1 MALTLA
7 QLAAELDAQLYG
19 DGDILVTGLGS
30 LKSAG
35 PGELTFLANPKYRS
49 FLEQTRAGAVL
60 CTPDHAASCP
70 VPALAVKD
78 PYLAFARVS
87 RHFDLAPA
95 AQPGIHATALIAPS
109 AQVDASASV
118 GPHAVI
124 EDGARVGAGAVIMA
138 NVFVGARA
146 VVGDGVRLWPGVVL
160 YHDVV
165 LGERVNVHAN
175 TVIGSD
181 GFGFAPSKE
190 GWIKIAQVGSVHIG
204 ADTDIGACCT
214 IDRGAIED
222 TRIGSG
228 VIIDN
233 QVHIAHNVIIGD
245 HTALAGKVGIAG
257 SARIGSRCM
266 LGGAVGVAG
275 HIEIADDVQVLGMS
289 LVSGSIRTPGTY
301 ASGTL
306 LDEQTRWRKNTVRT
320 RQLDDLFRRV
330 RQLEKDRDAGQDEQ

>member
-7 QLAAELDAQLYG
+7 QLAAELDARLFG
-19 DGDILVTGLGS
+19 DGDTRISGLGS

-35 PGELTFLANPKYRS
+35 PGELTFLANPRYRAY
-49 FLEQTRAGAVL
+49 LEQTRAGAVL
-60 CTPDHAASCP
+60 CTPDQAANCP
-70 VPALAVKD
+70 VPALAVDD
-78 PYLAFARVS
+78 PYLAFARLS
-87 RHFDLAPA
+87 RHFDPAPVA
-95 AQPGIHATALIAPS
+95 PLGIHPTALIASS
-109 AQVDASASV
+109 AQIDASASIAAHV
-118 GPHAVI
+118 VI
-124 EDGARVGAGAVIMA
+124 EDGARVGAGAVVMA

-160 YHDVV
+160 YHDVR

-190 GWIKIAQVGSVHIG
+190 GWVKIAQVGSVSIG
-204 ADTDIGACCT
+204 ADTEIGACCT

-222 TRIGSG
+222 TRIGKG

-233 QVHIAHNVIIGD
+233 QVHIAHNVVIGD

-257 SARIGSRCM
+257 STRIGSRCL

-275 HIEIADDVQVLGMS
+275 HLEIADDVQVLGMS
-289 LVSGSIRTPGTY
+289 LVSGSIKKPGTY

-320 RQLDDLFRRV
+320 RQLDELFRRV
-330 RQLEKDRDAGQDEQ
+330 RDLEKDRDADRDTK